1 MRNFWERESIG
12 LGGEGECGGGERGG
26 EIGSEGTGELVI
38 LSGFKGIGSVERK
51 TSEELRGHTTATAG
65 VVTAT

>member
-1 MRNFWERESIG
+1 VRNFWERESIG

-51 TSEELRGHTTATAG
+51 KKANRLGSVRGHRA
-65 VVTAT
+65 

>member
-1 MRNFWERESIG
+1 

-26 EIGSEGTGELVI
+26 EIGSEGTGELVV

-51 TSEELRGHTTATAG
+51 KKANRLGSVGGHCA
-65 VVTAT
+65 

>member
-1 MRNFWERESIG
+1 VRNFGERESIG

-38 LSGFKGIGSVERK
+38 LSGFEGIGSVERK
-51 TSEELRGHTTATAG
+51 KKANRLGSVGGHCA
-65 VVTAT
+65 